1 MGYKNR
7 AQYLV
12 ISRAPGAP
20 PVAPAADV
28 ESVESI
34 EAWDD
39 SRWARQA
46 TSVNHTFDEDDQ
58 KQVRQ
63 TPSSTAHSPLLTTRG
78 QGLVHGDF
86 DHERPSNP
94 LR

>member
-1 MGYKNR
+1 VGYKAR
-7 AQYLV
+7 AQFVV

-28 ESVESI
+28 DSVESI
-34 EAWDD
+34 EAWDN

-58 KQVRQ
+58 KQV
-63 TPSSTAHSPLLTTRG
+63 
-78 QGLVHGDF
+78 
-86 DHERPSNP
+86 
-94 LR
+94 